1 MDRNVSPEARQPP
14 AGVALRKESV
24 DRNFFGNR
32 TVHQVNQSLSAR
44 RAWIEISF
52 WYSSRII
59 MLVSLSVRRAWIEIS
74 TSPFSML
81 VIGMSLSARRAWIEI
96 LRLHSHLR

>member
-1 MDRNVSPEARQPP
+1 
-14 AGVALRKESV
+14 
-24 DRNFFGNR
+24 
-32 TVHQVNQSLSAR
+32 
-44 RAWIEISF
+44 
-52 WYSSRII
+52 
-59 MLVSLSVRRAWIEIS
+59 MLVSLSARRAWIEIS